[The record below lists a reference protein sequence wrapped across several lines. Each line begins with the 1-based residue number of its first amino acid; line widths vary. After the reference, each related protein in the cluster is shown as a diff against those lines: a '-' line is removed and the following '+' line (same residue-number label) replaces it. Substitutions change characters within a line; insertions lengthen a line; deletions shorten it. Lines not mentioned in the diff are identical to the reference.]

1 VAVLVG
7 VARDSV
13 FDSVLDAFAD
23 VVFLVAKVAG
33 GFANLVIEAS
43 ARIAAGL
50 IGGLDLVPVVGR
62 VVRDWGRGGV
72 SHEELLRSSETLG
85 YPGRG
90 LIKLI

>member
-7 VARDSV
+7 VARDGV

-23 VVFLVAKVAG
+23 VVCLVAEVAI
-33 GFANLVIEAS
+33 GFANLVIVVS
-43 ARIAAGL
+43 ACIAAGFF
-50 IGGLDLVPVVGR
+50 GGLDLVPVVGR

-72 SHEELLRSSETLG
+72 SHEKLLRSSETLG